1 MHYYVIKDGRTI
13 SDFDNFEDARKL
25 AESIDGEIA
34 TEE

>member
-13 SDFDNFEDARKL
+13 SDFNNYEDAL
-25 AESIDGEIA
+25 ALAQEIDGEIA